1 MNHFLSCIVL
11 LLALTADILL
21 AADTPAPVLNPHS
34 MPANEATPQCLTC
47 HAETE
52 QAVTT
57 VKVGLAPTMVT
68 DGIKSCITCHESAAV
83 KHMVGRRPDFKVP
96 NYLPLDAEGRITC
109 LTCHYTHGPLKSE
122 KPWVDVSWFE
132 RLTNSERLHKTFLLR
147 HHNRDGHLC
156 MACHDS

>member
-1 MNHFLSCIVL
+1 MFL
-11 LLALTADILL
+11 LLAI
-21 AADTPAPVLNPHS
+21 AADTLVAADTSVPPLNPHS
-34 MPANEATPQCLTC
+34 LPTREAMPQCLTC
-47 HAETE
+47 HAEAE

-57 VKVGLAPTMVT
+57 VKVGLAPTMVR

-96 NYLPLDAEGRITC
+96 SYLPLDAEGRITC
-109 LTCHYTHGPLKSE
+109 LTCHYTHGPLSSE
-122 KPWVDVSWFE
+122 KTWVDVSWIE

-156 MACHDS
+156 KACHDS